1 MWPKYRNFDEFE
13 RDEIRPGLRVGW
25 SLDNINDPS
34 SIELDFDEDPFER
47 ALLESE
53 QDDDDSEE
61 AEYGDAEA
69 ADFAGDGEDAEYQPQ
84 RDSDALFSSADG
96 ELSGASDNLD
106 R

>member
-34 SIELDFDEDPFER
+34 SIEMDFDEDPFER

-53 QDDDDSEE
+53 SESDDEDADEE
-61 AEYGDAEA
+61 AFEGDV
-69 ADFAGDGEDAEYQPQ
+69 
-84 RDSDALFSSADG
+84 SDL
-96 ELSGASDNLD
+96 EVQ
-106 R
+106 

>member
-34 SIELDFDEDPFER
+34 AIEMDFDEDPFER

-53 QDDDDSEE
+53 PESDDEDVDAEE
-61 AEYGDAEA
+61 AFEAE
-69 ADFAGDGEDAEYQPQ
+69 
-84 RDSDALFSSADG
+84 S
-96 ELSGASDNLD
+96 LD
-106 R
+106 LEVQ

>member
-34 SIELDFDEDPFER
+34 SIEMDFDEDPFER

-53 QDDDDSEE
+53 LESDDEDADAEE
-61 AEYGDAEA
+61 DFDAEA
-69 ADFAGDGEDAEYQPQ
+69 L
-84 RDSDALFSSADG
+84 DS
-96 ELSGASDNLD
+96 EVQ
-106 R
+106 